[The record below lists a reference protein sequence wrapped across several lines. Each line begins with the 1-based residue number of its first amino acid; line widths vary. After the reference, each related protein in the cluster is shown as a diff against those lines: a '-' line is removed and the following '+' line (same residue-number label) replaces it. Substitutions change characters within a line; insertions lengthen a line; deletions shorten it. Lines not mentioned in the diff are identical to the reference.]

1 MTATRF
7 GLQAWRPRPAAVPG
21 GIPARL
27 AGVIHVS
34 DDLELR
40 LARGRP
46 DVRAAQALR
55 FRVFH
60 NEMGAAMRGRGLW
73 LRRDIDRFD
82 RFCDHLVVV
91 DRACSRRRPYV
102 VGTYRLLRGTVALK
116 RRGFYTADEFDLRPL
131 MARAPEVLELGR
143 SCVDPAYRSRGIMQI
158 LWKGIAEYLVAYDIR
173 LMLGCASFPGTDPD
187 AIAHALSFLHHRHRL
202 PEALRPR
209 ALPERY
215 IEMNRI
221 PAERIDPVEVRR
233 QSPPLVKGYL
243 RLGGQVGD
251 GAVCDPAFNTIDV
264 CVVLPVE
271 AVKDRYVKHY
281 YRGDGEQA
289 AA

>member
-1 MTATRF
+1 MTGTRF
-7 GLQAWRPRPAAVPG
+7 GIPAWRPRPAAPPG
-21 GIPARL
+21 GTPDRL

-40 LARGRP
+40 LARGRA

-60 NEMGAAMRGRGLW
+60 NEMGASVRGRGLW

-82 RFCDHLVVV
+82 RFCDHLLVV
-91 DRACSRRRPYV
+91 DRSRPGRRPYV
-102 VGTYRLLRGTVALK
+102 VGTYRLLRGEVALR

-131 MARAPEVLELGR
+131 MSRASEVLELGR
-143 SCVDPAYRSRGIMQI
+143 SCVDPAYRARGVVQI
-158 LWKGIAEYLVAYDIR
+158 LWKGIAEYLVVHDIK
-173 LMLGCASFPGTDPD
+173 LMLGCASFPGIDPD
-187 AIAHALSFLHHRHRL
+187 AIAHALSFLHQRHRL
-202 PEALRPR
+202 PDGLRPR
-209 ALPERY
+209 ALASRY
-215 IEMNRI
+215 IEMNRV
-221 PAERIDPVEVRR
+221 PAEAIDPVRVRR
-233 QSPPLVKGYL
+233 ETPPLVKGYL

-251 GAVCDPAFNTIDV
+251 GAVRDVGFNTIDV
-264 CVVLPVE
+264 CVVLPVD

-281 YRGDGEQA
+281 YRDSEQA